1 MACGTAVLTTHRLA
15 YVDDVRPQRH
25 SCAVALECIKQ
36 SEHYAGFLKSSPK
49 IALLLASAPAVEE
62 TWTCGVCGYRSSGE
76 TCGMCGVRRSVA
88 GSVPAGAPPPPAPV
102 DHACPACTF
111 VNHPSML
118 RCEMCD
124 TPLGRAKLRAAP
136 TLRTVRL
143 SFREGGARTFYTQL
157 RATLQ
162 ERPWAAAAPPPKDK
176 PAPAAP
182 AAPAG
187 IHGVVAGVQQ
197 ATRGRSDDVSDAL
210 ADLEALMSRAKT
222 MVEYAE
228 TLSTKLER
236 ASAGNAPRDASS
248 LIQSSLVR
256 LGLPTPAVTPD
267 MVRDEDAYHLEL
279 ARELAGVLLGVGPH
293 PGLLAR
299 GKVLDAPGPLPPVS
313 DDGPGLL
320 PLDEAWGTWNR
331 VRGVALVS
339 PRVFRAAA
347 ERLPEV
353 THPRVALR
361 TLRSGRTVLHT
372 PRFEDDVFEVR
383 LLGRLMRAEGT
394 RGSTEDAAPLLSAPG
409 AGLSTLDIA
418 REERAPLALVRELVE
433 GIEVRTGSVVRDA
446 SPYGDRWYRNWL
458 AGVAEDRGEPAVAPD
473 RSGGGPAGGAMPAS
487 AGPVGSGAG
496 PARTNPAG
504 DAMPASAGRPT

>member
-15 YVDDVRPQRH
+15 YVDDVRPQRS
-25 SCAVALECIKQ
+25 SCAIALDCIKQ

-76 TCGMCGVRRSVA
+76 TCAMCGVRRSVA
-88 GSVPAGAPPPPAPV
+88 GSVPVGAPPPPTPV

-176 PAPAAP
+176 PAPATPAAP

-187 IHGVVAGVQQ
+187 IHGVVTSVQQ

-210 ADLEALMSRAKT
+210 ADLEALMGRAKT

-236 ASAGNAPRDASS
+236 ASAGNAPRDAST

-331 VRGVALVS
+331 VRGVTLVS

-394 RGSTEDAAPLLSAPG
+394 DGSIDDAAPRLSAPG

-418 REERAPLALVRELVE
+418 REERAPLALVCELVE
-433 GIEVRTGSVVRDA
+433 GIEARTGSVVRDA

-458 AGVAEDRGEPAVAPD
+458 AGVAEDRGKPAVVPD
-473 RSGGGPAGGAMPAS
+473 WSGGGPAGGAVP
-487 AGPVGSGAG
+487 GS
-496 PARTNPAG
+496 TDPAG
-504 DAMPASAGRPT
+504 AAMPASAGRLAGATVRPT